1 MERPP
6 ILTPHHPSIPNKPT
20 HKNSVVVSG
29 PGPSA
34 RYAHTLALVANRFLV
49 AAGGN
54 DGSRTLADAWALDTS
69 DKPYQWRRIEATGP
83 VQPPARMYATAAA
96 RPDGLLL
103 LCGGRDGAGVPL
115 DDAYGLARHRDG
127 RWEWA
132 AAPGTMP
139 APRYQHGAVFVGAR
153 LHVSGGALGGGRV
166 VEADTG
172 VAVLDT
178 AAGAWCAPPPLEGA
192 DAEVPAGDAAA
203 TSSAEGGE
211 PAAADGGEG
220 TAGGAAATPPLVL
233 LARRCRHAVASV
245 GPFVFMYG
253 GLRGSTLL
261 GDMLLAD
268 DSGTGAEL
276 TACDPR
282 APAW

>member
-1 MERPP
+1 
-6 ILTPHHPSIPNKPT
+6 
-20 HKNSVVVSG
+20 VSG

-49 AAGGN
+49 ATGGN
-54 DGSRTLADAWALDTS
+54 DGKQTLADAWALDTS
-69 DKPYQWRRIEATGP
+69 DKPYQWRRVEAAGE
-83 VQPPARMYATAAA
+83 VHPPARMYATAAA

-103 LCGGRDGAGVPL
+103 LCGGRDAGGTPL

-153 LHVSGGALGGGRV
+153 LHVTGGALGGGRV
-166 VEADTG
+166 VDDEAG

-178 AAGAWCAPPPLEGA
+178 AAGAWCPPGPLSATDAALPEG
-192 DAEVPAGDAAA
+192 DEAGAAAAAAAA
-203 TSSAEGGE
+203 TASSGDSEGAAAAAAA
-211 PAAADGGEG
+211 AAAD
-220 TAGGAAATPPLVL
+220 ASVPALVL
-233 LARRCRHAVASV
+233 AARRCRHAVASV

-261 GDMLLAD
+261 DDMLLAD
-268 DSGTGAEL
+268 DSGSGAEL
-276 TACDPR
+276 TVCDPR

>member
-1 MERPP
+1 
-6 ILTPHHPSIPNKPT
+6 
-20 HKNSVVVSG
+20 
-29 PGPSA
+29 
-34 RYAHTLALVANRFLV
+34 
-49 AAGGN
+49 
-54 DGSRTLADAWALDTS
+54 
-69 DKPYQWRRIEATGP
+69 
-83 VQPPARMYATAAA
+83 
-96 RPDGLLL
+96 
-103 LCGGRDGAGVPL
+103 
-115 DDAYGLARHRDG
+115 
-127 RWEWA
+127 
-132 AAPGTMP
+132 MP

-192 DAEVPAGDAAA
+192 DAEVPGGGAGEA
-203 TSSAEGGE
+203 GGAP
-211 PAAADGGEG
+211 PAAGGDEPGAPQPADVD
-220 TAGGAAATPPLVL
+220 AAATPPLVL
-233 LARRCRHAVASV
+233 LSRRCRHAVASV

-276 TACDPR
+276 MACDPR
-282 APAW
+282 APAWCVSFLFDKGGRGGEVNGVGRGLGLVLVPLREGTCDSEGAAARLCRAHQSRAMHLLRRCWGSGSGKRGRPPDRAASLPCL